1 MKNWDKILDDFARK
15 CKGGAP
21 DMTNPRHLALLRES
35 LLKFGWKEFATN
47 EFIGNL
53 REGEKPDPKPK
64 SARSLGDRELPDG
77 AVLWTGP
84 SGGRYFYFP
93 ADEESGKDEE
103 GGKWKPKD
111 VKEANQVSLDQP
123 ERQQRGR
130 DLIDEQ
136 GFVGFHTISEETTN
150 LYAHLKEDGMG
161 KHKWNMG
168 GAGGS
173 YGESQTTEMA
183 NRMSRGDPPVPPP
196 TEEEYIEE
204 QVREI
209 CGNPKNKKTCKAIG
223 GEEVLREWARIAYQG
238 AKDQNDFINEVVEEH
253 GQNPQPDGLPAHC
266 QMNPEGE
273 AALRHAL
280 DEALKKCSELSDET
294 QRDDCIAHHKKQ
306 IDRLNK
312 RKDTDTFSLWMDK
325 NGNLVCTKITNKQ
338 SLGDMRFNTT
348 VAKRNLNNRKAA
360 EQLAEEHPELQ
371 GKLLAVQLGLQET
384 DREAAR
390 ISTSGNVEFN
400 DEARSVL
407 EEQRGRGVSVADEV
421 PDSVLDSPEMEKYL
435 NQMRELSG
443 KSPVIRSIAKKL
455 FPNKK
460 WEDLTNRELVQV
472 AERCVGLTEEEII
485 KICDDNGIE
494 GNERNEALGLTAAGE
509 KRKDQ
514 ARLGEAYGD
523 NVLGAPTK
531 LLLKVGVATADVRG
545 KTTTEVFKRGKL
557 KSALDKRLKDW
568 HDENPPFGQPGSPF
582 ADEED
587 YKRRKAKFRAQ
598 AKSDSL
604 SELKQE
610 DPKEY
615 DRVIK
620 AAAKV
625 ISKKTGVSEQDV
637 IDIIENDN
645 LKALEGVKEKRDET
659 MEKAHQTKVTGM
671 QKMDEDFVHDNPESF
686 GLKPDATREEVQEH
700 LRDNPEDKIATRVY
714 VQSFMNE
721 MHWLDYI
728 DAENDYDTVE
738 NTGGMIIKP
747 SHYRECLSEKTNY
760 DPKEE
765 PDPKPNK
772 KWRDGLKKHLRDN
785 MKLDPDSNSIK
796 FKHGDTEVILG
807 HDTYRNAGDGQKLEG
822 KASKVLQE
830 CLEGKR
836 KAEQQKRK

>member
-53 REGEKPDPKPK
+53 REGEKPKTSKPK

-77 AVLWTGP
+77 ALLWTGP
-84 SGGRYFYFP
+84 SGGKYYYFP
-93 ADEESGKDEE
+93 EDENGDEGKGD
-103 GGKWKPKD
+103 GKGKPKD
-111 VKEANQVSLDQP
+111 VKEANQVDVDQGKR
-123 ERQQRGR
+123 EQRGR

-136 GFVGFHTISEETTN
+136 GFAGFHTISEETTN
-150 LYAHLKEDGMG
+150 LYAHLKEDGMSEE
-161 KHKWNMG
+161 HKWNMG

-183 NRMSRGDPPVPPP
+183 NRMARGEAPPP
-196 TEEEYIEE
+196 TEEEYIE
-204 QVREI
+204 QQIKEI
-209 CGNPKNKKTCKAIG
+209 CGSPKNAETCKAIG
-223 GEEVLREWARIAYQG
+223 GEDTVRKWAQIAYQG
-238 AKDQNDFINEVVEEH
+238 AKDQNDFVNEVIEEH
-253 GQNPQPDGLPAHC
+253 GMSPQPDGLPAHC

-273 AALRHAL
+273 AALRHSL
-280 DEALKKCSELSDET
+280 DEGLKKCSELSDET
-294 QRDDCIAHHKKQ
+294 RRDDCIAHHKKQ

-312 RKDTDTFSLWMDK
+312 RKDTDTFSVWMDK

-348 VAKRNLNNRKAA
+348 VEKRNLNNREAA
-360 EQLAEEHPELQ
+360 GELAEEKPELQ
-371 GKLLAVQLGLQET
+371 GKLLAVQLGLQES
-384 DREAAR
+384 DRQASE
-390 ISTSGNVEFN
+390 ISTSGNVAYN
-400 DEARSVL
+400 NGARSVL
-407 EEQRGRGVSVADEV
+407 ESQRQRGVSAVDEV
-421 PDSVLDSPEMEKYL
+421 PDSVLDSPEMEKYF
-435 NQMRELSG
+435 NNMREESG
-443 KSPVIRSIAKKL
+443 KSPVVKAIAKSL
-455 FPNKK
+455 FPDKDYK
-460 WEDLTNRELVQV
+460 DLTNRELLQV
-472 AERCVGLTEEEII
+472 AEKCVGLTNKEIT

-494 GNERNEALGLTAAGE
+494 GNDRNKALGVTKDGKKSKSAG
-509 KRKDQ
+509 
-514 ARLGEAYGD
+514 LGEAFGD
-523 NVLGAPTK
+523 NPMGTPAKTM
-531 LLLKVGVATADVRG
+531 LKVAVATSDVRG
-545 KTTTEVFKRGKL
+545 KTTTEVFKRGTLKKKL
-557 KSALDKRLKDW
+557 NQKLDEWDK
-568 HDENPPFGQPGSPF
+568 ENPKDKF

-587 YKRRKAKFRAQ
+587 WKKERAKARAQ

-615 DRVIK
+615 DKVVK
-620 AAAKV
+620 DAAKK
-625 ISKKTGVSEQDV
+625 ISKKTGIPEKDV
-637 IDIIENDN
+637 IDILENDN
-645 LKALEGVKEKRDET
+645 LRELEDTKDKRDET
-659 MEKAHQTKVTGM
+659 MEVAHKTKVSSM
-671 QKMDEDFVHDNPESF
+671 QKMDEDFVFDNPEKF

-747 SHYRECLSEKTNY
+747 SHYRRCLSELTR
-760 DPKEE
+760 PKDWKSEHEE
-765 PDPKPNK
+765 DSPE
-772 KWRDGLKKHLRDN
+772 WRAELKKHLRDN

-796 FKHGDTEVILG
+796 FKHGDTEVTLG

-822 KASKVLQE
+822 KASKALQE

-836 KAEQQKRK
+836 KAEQKGK